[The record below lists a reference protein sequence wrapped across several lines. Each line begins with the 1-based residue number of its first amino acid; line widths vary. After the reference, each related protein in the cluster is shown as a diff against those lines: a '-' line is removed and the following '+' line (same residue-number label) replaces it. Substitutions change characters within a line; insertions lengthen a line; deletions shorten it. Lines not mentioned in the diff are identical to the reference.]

1 MYKPT
6 YWYHGNNKFPET
18 EVEQV
23 IKELE
28 RLGEELIKR
37 EDAISSYYL
46 KVQSRPDK
54 IWQPKYQQI
63 VDQIATSI
71 GIESTCKYTWEY
83 WAQLYFPKNRH
94 PAHHHSNGTSTISFV
109 HFIKPTDENSFVF
122 LDNDGNDHP
131 LPEQREGDIV
141 CFPSYIWHRVKP
153 LKSDKRFVVSGNIEI
168 QYQQRNYFN
177 TAL

>member
-1 MYKPT
+1 MYKPL
-6 YWYHGNNKFPET
+6 YWYFGNITFPDQ

-46 KVQSRPDK
+46 KIHSRPDK
-54 IWQPKYQQI
+54 IWQPKYEEI
-63 VDQIATSI
+63 VEEITDSI
-71 GIESTCKYTWEY
+71 GIQKTSKYTWDY
-83 WAQLYFPKNRH
+83 WTQLYFPKNRH
-94 PAHHHSNGTSTISFV
+94 NAHHHWNGKATLSFV

-122 LDNDGNDHP
+122 LDNYGNDYV

-153 LKSDKRFVVSGNIEI
+153 LKSGRRFVVAGNIEI
-168 QYQQRNYFN
+168 LHQDRHYWD
-177 TAL
+177 LKL